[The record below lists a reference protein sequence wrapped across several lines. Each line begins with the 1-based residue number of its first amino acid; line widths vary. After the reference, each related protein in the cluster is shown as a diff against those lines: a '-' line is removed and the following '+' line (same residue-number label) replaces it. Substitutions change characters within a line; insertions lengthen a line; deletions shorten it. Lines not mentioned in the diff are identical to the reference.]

1 MPESIN
7 AGDTGTATAQATLAG
22 APVVANAYA
31 WTETG
36 GALTLSGADTSEV
49 TFVGNDVP
57 AETVDTLTVTV
68 TNADGTTSTF
78 SDTVNVFGTGPVAG
92 AADAVTFTFGA
103 VVPKA
108 EGAETPVEEAGETE
122 TPAEEAAEAPA
133 TGPTFGSVPPVTPAT
148 Q

>member
-7 AGDTGTATAQATLAG
+7 AGDTGTATAQATAQG

-36 GALTLSGADTSEV
+36 GALTLTNADTAEV

-68 TNADGTTSTF
+68 TNADGTTASF
-78 SDTVNVFGTGPVAG
+78 SDTVSVFGTGPVAG
-92 AADAVTFTFGA
+92 VADAVTYTFGPVTPA
-103 VVPKA
+103 A
-108 EGAETPVEEAGETE
+108 EATE
-122 TPAEEAAEAPA
+122 TPADA
-133 TGPTFGSVPPVTPAT
+133 TGTDTPAEETAEDTPAAPPSTVAPPTF
-148 Q
+148 